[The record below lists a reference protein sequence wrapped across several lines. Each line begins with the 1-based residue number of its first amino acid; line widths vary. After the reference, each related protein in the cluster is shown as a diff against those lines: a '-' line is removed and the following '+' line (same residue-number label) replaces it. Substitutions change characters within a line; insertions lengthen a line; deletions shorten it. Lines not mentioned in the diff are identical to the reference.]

1 MANINGWSRGT
12 WSEGAWSRG
21 LPVPVTGSAGT
32 GVVGT
37 VLPVSN
43 NTLSVTG
50 LAATGGLSSVTV
62 TAAADVPVTGLAGT
76 GVTGN
81 VLVWSEINPDQ
92 NPSWTEIAA

>member
-1 MANINGWSRGT
+1 MANINGWGRGT
-12 WSEGAWSRG
+12 WGEGAWSTG
-21 LPVPVTGSAGT
+21 FPVP
-32 GVVGT
+32 
-37 VLPVSN
+37 
-43 NTLSVTG
+43 VTG

-92 NPSWTEIAA
+92 NPSWAETTPNQTPEWTKIAA